1 MSLWD
6 AGAGGKT
13 VSLDKRQKLP
23 AGSPQPGKRKGS
35 RGPYTRRTGVTM
47 LEKWE
52 GRREVCEHT
61 GGNGCILYWLATTL
75 LEEITIGCGKTGH
88 DKNHL
93 VTVFILNE

>member
-35 RGPYTRRTGVTM
+35 RRPYTRRTGVTM

-52 GRREVCEHT
+52 EGRSVNIPEAMVVYST
-61 GGNGCILYWLATTL
+61 GQPQPTWR
-75 LEEITIGCGKTGH
+75 K
-88 DKNHL
+88 
-93 VTVFILNE
+93 